1 MSNMVEVK
9 TAELI
14 GPALDWAVAKS
25 IGLTIFAMGDNW
37 PGNYAATITAAE
49 RPIVILCLIGRLW
62 REHQGVTVPWTPS
75 TDWAQGGPLI
85 DKYRIWLSGPIFNR
99 KDYSAA
105 VDTGTD
111 ESRGTTALIALC
123 RALVTAKLGDVVQ
136 VPADLVVEV

>member
-9 TAELI
+9 TADLI
-14 GPALDWAVAKS
+14 GPALDWAVALAVRGADQMPSPAQFK
-25 IGLTIFAMGDNW
+25 IWDD
-37 PGNYAATITAAE
+37 Y
-49 RPIVILCLIGRLW
+49 
-62 REHQGVTVPWTPS
+62 HPS

-136 VPADLVVEV
+136 VPAQLIGVAS